1 MWLLLFFYL
10 GVIFIHISVFWMHT
24 LRQDICNLYLC
35 DCLMFFQTV
44 LENLDMAKMSLSSS
58 TSEKPVTAE
67 KEEDKNG
74 IHCFS

>member
-1 MWLLLFFYL
+1 MFFICL
-10 GVIFIHISVFWMHT
+10 GVIFIQISAFWMHT
-24 LRQDICNLYLC
+24 LRQDISNLYLC

-44 LENLDMAKMSLSSS
+44 PENLDMAKMSLSSS

-74 IHCFS
+74 IQCFS